1 MAKEKGSPDA
11 DVSRDFTSKV
21 PLPTDNLPT
30 MSPSAKPKSSTS
42 EATKTQTKR
51 RTIKRCGS
59 SEEESNDDSI
69 SESTKT
75 PASKPL
81 KPKTVTTKKQVT
93 EEPIDV
99 DDDDEEEMIR
109 KTVTSSSKKKQPLSK
124 KPTLKR
130 VHDSD
135 DDDIVLTSKPK
146 KPKGQAST
154 SSSSKKQA
162 IKSSAQHDEDD
173 DSEPD
178 IIDVTPR
185 STKSKSKAT
194 QKRSVGS
201 TIPSL
206 TKKQT
211 FKTPKDDD
219 SENDE
224 EEEDSSDDEAPN
236 IALSER
242 KGDLFT
248 APPNTLLV
256 HACNCLGSWG
266 AGIAAAFKKTYPDHF
281 ALYTA
286 HCKSKTPNT
295 LLSTCYLIPP
305 QPSGPKHWIGC
316 LFTSRKYGRGKDSK
330 DDIMDSTDA
339 ALQNMLEQLEDLEK
353 QPAGIWMCKINSGS
367 FRVPW
372 SQTKAMIEKL
382 TFKGGL
388 HIQVVDKK

>member
-1 MAKEKGSPDA
+1 MAKEQELSDA
-11 DVSRDFTSKV
+11 DVSRGFTSKV
-21 PLPTDNLPT
+21 PLPTDNMPA

-42 EATKTQTKR
+42 EATKTQIKR
-51 RTIKRCGS
+51 RTVKRCGS

-75 PASKPL
+75 PAMKM
-81 KPKTVTTKKQVT
+81 TKKT
-93 EEPIDV
+93 
-99 DDDDEEEMIR
+99 
-109 KTVTSSSKKKQPLSK
+109 KVTSSTNKKQPPSK
-124 KPTLKR
+124 KSSLKR
-130 VHDSD
+130 AHDSD
-135 DDDIVLTSKPK
+135 DDDLVLTSKPK
-146 KPKGQAST
+146 KSKGHAST

-173 DSEPD
+173 DSELD
-178 IIDVTPR
+178 IIGMTPK
-185 STKSKSKAT
+185 STKPKSKAT
-194 QKRSVGS
+194 QKQPVGS
-201 TIPSL
+201 TTPSL

-211 FKTPKDDD
+211 FKTSKDDDD

-224 EEEDSSDDEAPN
+224 EEDSSDEEAPN
-236 IALSER
+236 ITLSER
-242 KGDLFT
+242 KGDLFA

-281 ALYTA
+281 TEYTK
-286 HCKSKTPNT
+286 HCKANTPNS

-339 ALQNMLEQLEDLEK
+339 ALQSMLEQLEDLEK